1 MNSMNNHPILSLIKK
16 LENIILVIVLI
27 IFSLIL
33 VLALID
39 IIYELFLEIINPPF
53 LIIKAERLI
62 DMFSIFLVVLIGLEL
77 LETIKAYLKE
87 DVLHV
92 ELVILLAIIAISRKV
107 IVWNF
112 DKLSNKEFTSLAIM
126 IVALSLSYFLLKLK
140 LPRHKKKKEQIP
152 DIKE

>member
-1 MNSMNNHPILSLIKK
+1 MNNHIILGLIKK
-16 LENIILVIVLI
+16 LENIILVILLI
-27 IFSLIL
+27 VFSLIL
-33 VLALID
+33 VLALVD
-39 IIYELFLEIINPPF
+39 IIYELFCEIINPPF

-140 LPRHKKKKEQIP
+140 RPRFKKKE
-152 DIKE
+152 KALNVSE